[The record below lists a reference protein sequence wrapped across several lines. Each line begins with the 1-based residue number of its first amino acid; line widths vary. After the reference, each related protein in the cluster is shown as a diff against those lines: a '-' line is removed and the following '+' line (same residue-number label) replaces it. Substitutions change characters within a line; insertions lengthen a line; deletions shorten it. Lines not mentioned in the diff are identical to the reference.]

1 VAADRLTAAFSGAS
15 LVHAR
20 PMSMHQAKAHHHEH
34 GGHWTW
40 PIVKWCRIGWG
51 YGVHL
56 PYRALALALDLVL
69 ASPAAT
75 VIVAVLIIVFLR
87 WH

>member
-1 VAADRLTAAFSGAS
+1 MTALFSGAS
-15 LVHAR
+15 LLHAR
-20 PMSMHQAKAHHHEH
+20 PMSMHQARAYHHEH

-40 PIVKWCRIGWG
+40 PVVKWCRIGWG

-56 PYRALALALDLVL
+56 PYRVLALALDLVL

-75 VIVAVLIIVFLR
+75 IIVAALIFACVR